1 MSSATGLHKIVPEQ
15 GFIGRSFL
23 HDEEA
28 RPILEAKKY
37 RQYAKDCVRIAA
49 SMSGKDRQTLL
60 DIADAWEARAVEAE
74 SKRPK
79 SDGGRDPGGPGVVP
93 DAGS

>member
-1 MSSATGLHKIVPEQ
+1 
-15 GFIGRSFL
+15 
-23 HDEEA
+23 
-28 RPILEAKKY
+28 
-37 RQYAKDCVRIAA
+37 
-49 SMSGKDRQTLL
+49 MSGKDRQTLL

>member
-1 MSSATGLHKIVPEQ
+1 MGSAMVLHKIVPEQ

-23 HDEEA
+23 DGEEA
-28 RPILEAKKY
+28 RPMLQAKKY

-74 SKRPK
+74 SKGSK
-79 SDGGRDPGGPGVVP
+79 TDGGRDPSAPSVVP

>member
-1 MSSATGLHKIVPEQ
+1 MSSVMGLHKIVPEQ

-23 HDEEA
+23 HGEEA
-28 RPILEAKKY
+28 RPMLEAKKY

-60 DIADAWEARAVEAE
+60 EIADAWEAR
-74 SKRPK
+74 
-79 SDGGRDPGGPGVVP
+79 GRGRKQRTQIGRWSGPER
-93 DAGS
+93 A

>member
-1 MSSATGLHKIVPEQ
+1 MGLSQNCSRTVFHWTEFPPWRGGSSPCWKQ
-15 GFIGRSFL
+15 K
-23 HDEEA
+23 
-28 RPILEAKKY
+28 KKY

-60 DIADAWEARAVEAE
+60 DIADAWEARAMEAE
-74 SKRPK
+74 SKRLK